1 MCLHNTDHKY
11 LVNMLGS
18 VLGRQ
23 LQSGRSRPHSCRPWT
38 QEPTGIGR
46 QLRREDEQVR
56 ETGWVS
62 TRKVGMCFWKI
73 SELFGLSTKIWI
85 ASWIAESFK
94 AITFDCIK
102 YSSKWL
108 SGSSPRLVL
117 AQSHPHPYYMKL
129 TRNAWLKNIFF
140 VSPAKA
146 PLYPLLF
153 LPTRRAHTHTHSST
167 KRNPKS
173 LIVRLKKVES
183 WESSSSICKLRW
195 RHDHFLSYCR
205 VF

>member
-1 MCLHNTDHKY
+1 MKTICSEVLIATNWYPLILICIYYFSSRIAQWTEKGDVRRIGF
-11 LVNMLGS
+11 VN
-18 VLGRQ
+18 
-23 LQSGRSRPHSCRPWT
+23 
-38 QEPTGIGR
+38 I
-46 QLRREDEQVR
+46 
-56 ETGWVS
+56 
-62 TRKVGMCFWKI
+62 FN
-73 SELFGLSTKIWI
+73 
-85 ASWIAESFK
+85 

-108 SGSSPRLVL
+108 SGTSPRLVL

-183 WESSSSICKLRW
+183 WESSSSSICKLRW